1 MDIRFKGASLP
12 YYERILNTAVSQE
25 DTAEVIVPD
34 ALPDAAEL
42 LMTDG
47 QCLIRGKDVRR
58 SGISVSGISELT
70 ILYLSE
76 DGSLCRIPA
85 EIPFE
90 NEISFNVPDDTARVV
105 ATVRLISCEAR
116 ILNSRKLLL
125 RAEVCITVS
134 VWTPKELRWAVEAS
148 AEGCGVE
155 LKMEQCVL
163 CGVCA
168 VEEKTFTAEDTQSL
182 PAGKPQAE
190 ELLLARA
197 SLRQEEAEQVGRK
210 LVVRG
215 AAAVSAVYETASG
228 SVCSAEFQLPWSAF
242 LELPE
247 ENQDLIWELAVTLTG
262 CSVELTNDSFG
273 ITVGGVVQAV
283 IRRRTEIR
291 WISDAYGTDCNFM
304 PVYENAEADTEAVT
318 DTKTETVCVRLEGLR
333 RPQSFAYLAVDCGR
347 PRLEKETVRLPVNM
361 KALCVMEDGSQELL
375 SGRGEA
381 VCSGI
386 GGVPE
391 ICCGE
396 VLASATSGGAE
407 LRVPVSFRRTLVTRR
422 QLGMLTGGEATPSTE
437 SAAGPNVTLLRA
449 SEGDSVWSLGKR
461 KGVSC
466 AAIRSYNTLEE
477 GEEPLPGTLLLLAR

>member
-12 YYERILNTAVSQE
+12 FYERILNTAVSQE

-42 LMTDG
+42 MMTDG
-47 QCLIRGKDVRR
+47 QSLIRGKDVRR

-70 ILYLSE
+70 VLYLAE
-76 DGSLCRIPA
+76 DGRLCRMPV

-90 NEISFNVPDDTARVV
+90 NEISFNVPDDAARIV

-134 VWTPKELRWAVEAS
+134 VWTPKELRWASEAL

-155 LKMEQCVL
+155 LKQEQCIL

-168 VEEKTFTAEDTQSL
+168 VEEKTFNAEDTQSL

-215 AAAVSAVYETASG
+215 TAEVTAVYETASG
-228 SVCSAEFQLPWSAF
+228 SVCSAQFKLPWSAF

-247 ENQDLIWELAVTLTG
+247 ESPDLIWELAVTLTG
-262 CSVELTNDSFG
+262 CSVEMTDDSFG

-283 IRRRTEIR
+283 IRSRKEIQ
-291 WISDAYGTDCNFM
+291 WISDAYGTDCSFI
-304 PVYENAEADTEAVT
+304 PEYETAEADTEAVS
-318 DTKTETVCVRLEGLR
+318 DMKTETVCVRLEGLR
-333 RPQSFAYLAVDCGR
+333 RPQSFAYLTADCGR
-347 PRLEKETVRLPVNM
+347 PRQEKETVRLPVNL

-381 VCSGI
+381 VCTGVGS
-386 GGVPE
+386 VPE
-391 ICCGE
+391 VSCGE
-396 VLASATSGGAE
+396 VLASIASGSAE
-407 LRVPVSFRRTLVTRR
+407 LRVPVSFRRTVVTRR
-422 QLGMLTGGEATPSTE
+422 QLGILTGGEAAPRRE
-437 SAAGPNVTLLRA
+437 KADGPNVTLLRA
-449 SEGDSVWSLGKR
+449 SEGDSVWSLGKS
-461 KGVSC
+461 KGISC
-466 AAIRSYNTLEE
+466 ASIRSYNMLEE